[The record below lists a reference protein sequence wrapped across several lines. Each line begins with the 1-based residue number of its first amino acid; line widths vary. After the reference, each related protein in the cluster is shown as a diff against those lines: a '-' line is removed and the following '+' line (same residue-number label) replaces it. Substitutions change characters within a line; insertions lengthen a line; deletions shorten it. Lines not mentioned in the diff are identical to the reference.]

1 MKFSVSREE
10 HDVLD
15 SLDDESLCKLV
26 RGSLA
31 EHRASGASDDLEQ
44 ADPSSA
50 GHGGRSNP
58 TIETVASRS
67 ANTSAN
73 DAAARAAH
81 RRAANDMSLTA
92 ADRARHR
99 LLANDYEAQSRRD
112 AAHAKIVPGYDR
124 L

>member
-1 MKFSVSREE
+1 MKLSINADELAALEDMKDEDLVRT
-10 HDVLD
+10 VRD
-15 SLDDESLCKLV
+15 SLAKF
-26 RGSLA
+26 RAGSA
-31 EHRASGASDDLEQ
+31 ADDLEN

-50 GHGGRSNP
+50 GHGGRSIP

-73 DAAARAAH
+73 DAARAAH

-92 ADRARHR
+92 ANRAAHR
-99 LLANDYEAQSRRD
+99 LMANDYEAQSRRD
-112 AAHAKIVPGYDR
+112 AAHAKIVPGIDR